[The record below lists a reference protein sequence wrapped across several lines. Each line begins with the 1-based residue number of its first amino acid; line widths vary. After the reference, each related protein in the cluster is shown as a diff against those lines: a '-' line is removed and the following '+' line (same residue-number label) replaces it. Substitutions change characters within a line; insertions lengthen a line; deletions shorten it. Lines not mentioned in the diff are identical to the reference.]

1 MITGVVWIAS
11 ELPRALNRR
20 ADATNMD
27 RGSFTVVR
35 LLTIAGAIL
44 AALAA
49 DQDVGAYRV
58 GLAGF
63 AVAFGALWAG
73 IGLRWWAFHALGRYF
88 TFRVMTSA
96 DQPVITSGPYRFLRH
111 PSYLGILLALLGIG
125 LTYGN
130 WISVASLLI
139 LPSIGFVNRTRVEEG
154 ALATTLG
161 IRYTSYAAGRKRL
174 IPFVW

>member
-1 MITGVVWIAS
+1 MRVFVV
-11 ELPRALNRR
+11 
-20 ADATNMD
+20 
-27 RGSFTVVR
+27 
-35 LLTIAGAIL
+35 AGAVL

-49 DQDVGAYRV
+49 DFRLGGYRV
-58 GLAGF
+58 GVTGF
-63 AVAFGALWAG
+63 VIAFGILWAG
-73 IGLRWWAFHALGRYF
+73 IALRWWSFRALGRYF

-111 PSYLGILLALLGIG
+111 PSYLGILLALLGLA

-139 LPSIGFVNRTRVEEG
+139 LPLIGFVNRIRVEEG

-161 IRYTSYAAGRKRL
+161 ERYTSYAAGRKRL